1 LCFRDF
7 LFILYVIRVLNN
19 EKVRYIMEINYKN
32 AKELLDAL
40 LALQESRNLEELEVI
55 CRFPS
60 DDEDRYPSEVFV
72 SNTTLILC

>member
-1 LCFRDF
+1 
-7 LFILYVIRVLNN
+7 
-19 EKVRYIMEINYKN
+19 MEINYKN